1 MEQDRQETGNVNTI
15 ANNGQSDGK
24 RRTKWIVAGSVA
36 VLALAGIG
44 AAGAMGGG
52 EGMGRQFMEIGMRH
66 GGHFAGRGLG
76 HALDAVDAT
85 AEQEDR
91 IWAIIDDARAE
102 LRPMMR
108 EFRDTRTAVMEL
120 MAAPTID
127 RAAAETLRA
136 GRIAAIDE
144 ASKKMAAAALDAAEV
159 LTPEQRA
166 KLVEHMKEGRGPGRW

>member
-1 MEQDRQETGNVNTI
+1 MEQDRQETGT
-15 ANNGQSDGK
+15 AAATPGNGS
-24 RRTKWIVAGSVA
+24 RRTRWIVAGGVA

-52 EGMGRQFMEIGMRH
+52 DGMGRQFIEVGMRH

-76 HALDAVDAT
+76 RALDAVDAT

-91 IWAIIDDARAE
+91 IWAIIDDARTE

-108 EFRDTRTAVMEL
+108 EFRDTRTAVMDL

-127 RAAAETLRA
+127 RAAAEALRV
-136 GRIAAIDE
+136 GRVAAIDE
-144 ASKKMAAAALDAAEV
+144 ASKKMTAAALEAAEV

-166 KLVEHMKEGRGPGRW
+166 RLVEHMKERRGPGRW

>member
-1 MEQDRQETGNVNTI
+1 MEQDRQETGT
-15 ANNGQSDGK
+15 AAATQGNGS
-24 RRTKWIVAGSVA
+24 RRTRWIVAGGVA

-52 EGMGRQFMEIGMRH
+52 DGMGRQFIEVGMRH

-76 HALDAVDAT
+76 RALDAVDAT

-91 IWAIIDDARAE
+91 IWAIIDDARTE

-108 EFRDTRTAVMEL
+108 EFRDTRTAVMDL

-127 RAAAETLRA
+127 RAAAEALRV
-136 GRIAAIDE
+136 GRVAAIDE
-144 ASKKMAAAALDAAEV
+144 ASKKMTAAALEAAEV

-166 KLVEHMKEGRGPGRW
+166 RLVEHMKERRGPGRW

>member
-1 MEQDRQETGNVNTI
+1 MEQDRQETGT
-15 ANNGQSDGK
+15 AAATQGNGS
-24 RRTKWIVAGSVA
+24 RRTRWIVAGGVA

-52 EGMGRQFMEIGMRH
+52 DGMGRQFMEVGMRH

-76 HALDAVDAT
+76 RALDAVDAT

-91 IWAIIDDARAE
+91 IWAIIDDARTE

-108 EFRDTRTAVMEL
+108 EFRDTRTAVMDL

-127 RAAAETLRA
+127 RAAAEALRV
-136 GRIAAIDE
+136 GRVAAIDE
-144 ASKKMAAAALDAAEV
+144 ASKKMTAAALEAAEV

-166 KLVEHMKEGRGPGRW
+166 RLVEHMKERRGPGRW

>member
-1 MEQDRQETGNVNTI
+1 MEQDRQESSNATPAG
-15 ANNGQSDGK
+15 G
-24 RRTKWIVAGSVA
+24 RRRSRWLVAGGVT

-44 AAGAMGGG
+44 AAGAMNGGG
-52 EGMGRQFMEIGMRH
+52 GMGPHMMEIGMKH
-66 GGHFAGRGLG
+66 GGHFGGPFGGRGLAR
-76 HALDAVDAT
+76 ALGAVDAT

-108 EFRDTRTAVMEL
+108 EFRDARGEVMEL
-120 MAAPTID
+120 IAAPTID

-136 GRIAAIDE
+136 ERIAAIDE
-144 ASKKMAAAALDAAEV
+144 ASKKLTAAALEAAEV

-166 KLVEHMKEGRGPGRW
+166 KLGEQLKERRGPRR

>member
-1 MEQDRQETGNVNTI
+1 MEQDRQETGS
-15 ANNGQSDGK
+15 ANSTPNSGK
-24 RRTKWIVAGSVA
+24 RRTRWIVAGGVA
-36 VLALAGIG
+36 FLALAGIG

-52 EGMGRQFMEIGMRH
+52 GMGPQMMEIGMRH
-66 GGHFAGRGLG
+66 GGHFAGRGFG
-76 HALDAVDAT
+76 RALDAVDVT

-120 MAAPTID
+120 VAAPTID

-136 GRIAAIDE
+136 ERIAAIDE
-144 ASKKMAAAALDAAEV
+144 ASKKMVAAALEAAEV

-166 KLVEHMKEGRGPGRW
+166 KLAEQMNERKGFGRW

>member
-1 MEQDRQETGNVNTI
+1 MEQENHEANPATPTKGNKSRSRWLI
-15 ANNGQSDGK
+15 AGG
-24 RRTKWIVAGSVA
+24 VA
-36 VLALAGIG
+36 VVALAGIG

-52 EGMGRQFMEIGMRH
+52 EAMGRHVMEVGMRH
-66 GGHFAGRGLG
+66 GGHFAGRGLSR
-76 HALDAVDAT
+76 ALDAVDAT

-91 IWAIIDDARAE
+91 IWAIIDGARAE

-108 EFRDTRTAVMEL
+108 EFRDTREAVMEL
-120 MAAPTID
+120 LAAPTID

-144 ASKKMAAAALDAAEV
+144 ASRKMTAAMLDAAEV

-166 KLVEHMKEGRGPGRW
+166 ELARHLGERKGPRRW